1 MNESDPSGKS
11 PHDSGAKLDQGK
23 NRVALV
29 LGAFAHALWAV
40 SEVGTFGANKYSDNG
55 WQTVENGPA
64 RYEDAQLRH
73 WLKQHMDEE
82 YDADSDLTHLAHEAW
97 NALARLEYAIAD
109 QKSYEKADQ
118 KAYEKFAKRNLNLKV
133 KRYGVDNPED
143 SQ

>member
-1 MNESDPSGKS
+1 MNTGKNESDPSGKS

-97 NALARLEYAIAD
+97 NALARLQYALTEHTEKRDYEEVFLDIA
-109 QKSYEKADQ
+109 KKTRRIPNE
-118 KAYEKFAKRNLNLKV
+118 
-133 KRYGVDNPED
+133 
-143 SQ
+143 